1 MSIPE
6 PDSCRLCGATE
17 NQTLR
22 APHVFGGEGTHQ
34 FWECAQCSAV
44 YLFPIPS
51 QEDEDRFYREEFE
64 KFMSSRAGTER
75 DWENAE
81 NHIKTNQDQVVR
93 RWRYLEP
100 FVEEGKSLLEIG
112 CSTGFMMDA
121 FRDAG
126 MESVGIEPSGEFLD
140 FLQQRDHKAYETLE
154 DLQTAEHEAR
164 FDLIVHFFVFEHI
177 RDPFAFLREQYELL
191 KPGGAIVAEI
201 PCVSDPLTE
210 VYNIPAFEKF
220 YWSIAHH
227 YYYSKQSME
236 YVMDR
241 LGYDYELLPEQ
252 RYDISNHFTWM
263 MDGKPGGQGRFSNL
277 ISQETLDS
285 YRKDLMDSFTC
296 DTVIL
301 VVRK

>member
-1 MSIPE
+1 MVRARTSSGSVPSVRRCTCFRFPRRRTRTAFIAKSLRN
-6 PDSCRLCGATE
+6 SCLP
-17 NQTLR
+17 
-22 APHVFGGEGTHQ
+22 AP
-34 FWECAQCSAV
+34 
-44 YLFPIPS
+44 
-51 QEDEDRFYREEFE
+51 
-64 KFMSSRAGTER
+64 GTER

-81 NHIKTNQDQVVR
+81 NHIRTNQDQVAR

-100 FVEEGKSLLEIG
+100 FVKSGNSLLEIG

-126 MESVGIEPSGEFLD
+126 MDSIGIEPSGEFLE
-140 FLQQRDHKAYETLE
+140 FLRQRDHKAYETVE
-154 DLQTAEHEAR
+154 DLKKTESEAK

-191 KPGGAIVAEI
+191 KPGGAIIAEI

-210 VYNIPAFEKF
+210 VFDIPAFEKF

-227 YYYSKQSME
+227 YYYSKRSME
-236 YVMDR
+236 FVMDR

-263 MDGKPGGQGRFSNL
+263 MDGKPGGQGRFSGL
-277 ISQETLDS
+277 LSEETLAA

-301 VVRK
+301 VVKK